1 MKIVR
6 LVKLSRA
13 SATINAHTSP
23 EVPQCPPSQYENA
36 PHTETHTCEG
46 TVQKLRWRSGGRA

>member
-46 TVQKLRWRSGGRA
+46 TA